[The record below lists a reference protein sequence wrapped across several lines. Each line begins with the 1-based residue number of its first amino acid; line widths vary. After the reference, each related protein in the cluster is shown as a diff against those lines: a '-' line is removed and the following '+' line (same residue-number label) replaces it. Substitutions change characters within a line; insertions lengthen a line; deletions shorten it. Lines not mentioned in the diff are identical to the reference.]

1 MSSFLRGSRSFTT
14 KLSNARDDEA
24 CILNWVSFNG
34 AFFSYFFIKYY
45 GVSCLFEMLSGMGKV
60 TFFFF
65 FKKLFGGM
73 QSELILNLFVLYPMF
88 SLLGSIALIASLIV
102 NIPGIV
108 GTKS

>member
-1 MSSFLRGSRSFTT
+1 
-14 KLSNARDDEA
+14 
-24 CILNWVSFNG
+24 
-34 AFFSYFFIKYY
+34 
-45 GVSCLFEMLSGMGKV
+45 MGKV

-108 GTKS
+108 GTKTKLVYSDLFSNYTLDFICSFFI